1 MNIEAHKNQLI
12 KKIIDVQDEKLLD
25 KIEAILNGDQIVAQ
39 TIDGKS
45 LSKSEYME
53 HIESIS
59 QSVDYGAETYTSD
72 EVRASILD
80 KNRT

>member
-25 KIEAILNGDQIVAQ
+25 KIEAILNSDYIISQ
-39 TIDGKS
+39 TMDGKS
-45 LSKSEYME
+45 LTKSEYIE

-59 QSVDYGAETYTSD
+59 QSVADGAETYTSE
-72 EVRASILD
+72 EVRSHILS
-80 KNRT
+80 KKK

>member
-12 KKIIDVQDEKLLD
+12 KKLIDVQDEKLLD
-25 KIEAILNGDQIVAQ
+25 KIQAILNSDYIIAQ

-45 LSKSEYME
+45 LTKSEYIE

-59 QSVDYGAETYTSD
+59 QSVADGAETYTSEEIRND
-72 EVRASILD
+72 ILPQ
-80 KNRT
+80 KK

>member
-25 KIEAILNGDQIVAQ
+25 KIEAILNSDYIIAQ

-45 LSKSEYME
+45 LTKSEYIE

-59 QSVDYGAETYTSD
+59 QSVADGAETYTSE
-72 EVRASILD
+72 EVRSHILS
-80 KNRT
+80 KKK

>member
-25 KIEAILNGDQIVAQ
+25 KIEAILNSDYIIAQ

-45 LSKSEYME
+45 LTKSEYIE

-59 QSVDYGAETYTSD
+59 QSVADGAGTYTSE
-72 EVRASILD
+72 EVRSHILS
-80 KNRT
+80 KKK

>member
-25 KIEAILNGDQIVAQ
+25 KIEAILNSDCIIAQ

-45 LSKSEYME
+45 LTKSEYIE

-59 QSVDYGAETYTSD
+59 QSVADGAETYTSE
-72 EVRASILD
+72 EVRASVLD
-80 KNRT
+80 KNRA

>member
-25 KIEAILNGDQIVAQ
+25 KIEAILNSDHIVAH

-45 LSKSEYME
+45 LTKSEYIE

-59 QSVDYGAETYTSD
+59 QSVADGAETYTSK
-72 EVRASILD
+72 EVRSHILS
-80 KNRT
+80 KKK